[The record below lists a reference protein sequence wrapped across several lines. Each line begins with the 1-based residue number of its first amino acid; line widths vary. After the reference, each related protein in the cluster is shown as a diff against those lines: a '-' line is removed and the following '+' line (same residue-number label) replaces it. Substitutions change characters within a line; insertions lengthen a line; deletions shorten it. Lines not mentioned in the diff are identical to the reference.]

1 MKDILE
7 RLGESLLW
15 LFGIVFFVIG
25 PYFIGLFT
33 MPHTKI
39 KTDDVFIIWYVG
51 IASVCM
57 VSIILLFVYTYIY
70 WVITGENILK
80 S

>member
-15 LFGIVFFVIG
+15 LFGIVFFIIG
-25 PYFIGLFT
+25 PYFIGLFI
-33 MPHTKI
+33 MSNTKI
-39 KTDDVFIIWYVG
+39 KIAVFIIWCIG